1 MRLEKMRLRTAA
13 AAPPLPTY
21 TFALSVFTL
30 MHHPRYTTIPV
41 LWWCVFVVVFLLQ
54 ILFSLCTHT
63 CAGMLPVAKFS
74 LRCLCLWCTGSV
86 GIARAK
92 IKDNKRRIVFPSN
105 LHSGM
110 WLLQFHWL
118 LFFAGAMLALQ
129 PLR

>member
-1 MRLEKMRLRTAA
+1 M
-13 AAPPLPTY
+13 
-21 TFALSVFTL
+21 F
-30 MHHPRYTTIPV
+30 
-41 LWWCVFVVVFLLQ
+41 FVVVVFFVAKPFF
-54 ILFSLCTHT
+54 IV
-63 CAGMLPVAKFS
+63 LPVAKFS
-74 LRCLCLWCTGSV
+74 LRCLCLSCAGSV

-118 LFFAGAMLALQ
+118 TFFVGAMLALQ